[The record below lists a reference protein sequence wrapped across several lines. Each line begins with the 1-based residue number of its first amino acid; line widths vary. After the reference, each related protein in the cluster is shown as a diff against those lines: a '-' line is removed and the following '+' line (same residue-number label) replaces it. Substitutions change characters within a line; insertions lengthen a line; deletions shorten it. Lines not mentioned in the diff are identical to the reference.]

1 MYLFPA
7 QETRRFVRPNMWPCR
22 PIRWVLSLHD
32 LSASIFHAL
41 QLLFIFCISISV
53 SDINWQFY
61 FIARL
66 WGNMKI
72 YYPKKN
78 HVSRGKFDFLGI
90 INLHISQ
97 TFTHKRFMISN
108 NIWLYIYKIR
118 WFLIVVWFFNS
129 NNVLIFFPMLLSLFS
144 IINSSHRQLDIDLY
158 LFEKNNNNQIWLFAS
173 LLYLKIGTSHIL
185 RYLSQS
191 HNKDTRYVVCLN
203 RH

>member
-1 MYLFPA
+1 
-7 QETRRFVRPNMWPCR
+7 
-22 PIRWVLSLHD
+22 
-32 LSASIFHAL
+32 
-41 QLLFIFCISISV
+41 
-53 SDINWQFY
+53 
-61 FIARL
+61 
-66 WGNMKI
+66 MKI
-72 YYPKKN
+72 YYQKKN

-129 NNVLIFFPMLLSLFS
+129 NNVLICFPMLLSLFS

-173 LLYLKIGTSHIL
+173 LLDLKIGTLHIL
-185 RYLSQS
+185 RYLSRS

-203 RH
+203 RQ